1 MEIVLDKKDRTLE
14 SIEKKR
20 KLDYW
25 NDNLIQD
32 YYINYYQNLSAKE
45 LDKEFNKDIRTL
57 TKALSKLPDSERKAF
72 IDVLSVV
79 IEFYLENKI
88 EKEIDH
94 SLFKILKF

>member
-1 MEIVLDKKDRTLE
+1 MEIVLDKKDKTLN
-14 SIEKKR
+14 SIEKKN

-25 NDNLIQD
+25 NDSLIQD

-72 IDVLSVV
+72 IDVLSRV